1 MPGKN
6 KKINEEKEKDTS
18 EYYKLNKDAVDRLVN
33 ANAANAPDVSD
44 EEIRKYTGK
53 KKFRIPAIVKIL
65 FTKFWFKGAACFF
78 IFWGLGTYLNSV
90 DLIFVFAFA
99 LGLIT
104 DLLENN
110 FLRFFE
116 RDIHNLNDHIMFPRK
131 GLPSLFFNVAYA
143 FVVFTV
149 VRQIYNIINIAAMS
163 ITKKT
168 DELFLGVEPILFG
181 LFYLLTYEL
190 FILIRNTSKKIVKDA
205 LDKQKKESK

>member
-1 MPGKN
+1 MP
-6 KKINEEKEKDTS
+6 KKPDKLNTEKGKDTS

-33 ANAANAPDVSD
+33 ANASNAPEVSE

-53 KKFRIPAIVKIL
+53 KKFRIPPLVKIL

-78 IFWGLGTYLNSV
+78 IFWGLGTYLNSI

-99 LGLIT
+99 LGVIT

-116 RDIHNLNDHIMFPRK
+116 RDTDNLNNYIMFPKK
-131 GLPSLFFNVAYA
+131 GLPSLFFNIAYA

-149 VRQIYNIINIAAMS
+149 VRQIYNIINITAMS
-163 ITKKT
+163 ITGKT

-181 LFYLLTYEL
+181 LFYLLVDGL
-190 FILIRNTSKKIVKDA
+190 FLLIRNTFKKIVKDA